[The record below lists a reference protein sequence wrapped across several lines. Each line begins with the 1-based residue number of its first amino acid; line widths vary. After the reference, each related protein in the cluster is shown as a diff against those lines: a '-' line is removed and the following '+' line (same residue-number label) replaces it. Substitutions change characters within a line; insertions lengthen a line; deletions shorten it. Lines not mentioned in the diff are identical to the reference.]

1 MPRQLKV
8 VPKEDKP
15 VVQKDL
21 EKEIT
26 KLTKAYTKQVKSLG
40 EKYGMILDVKILI
53 EHSTNT

>member
-15 VVQKDL
+15 SVPKDL

-40 EKYGMILDVKILI
+40 EKYGMILDVKILV